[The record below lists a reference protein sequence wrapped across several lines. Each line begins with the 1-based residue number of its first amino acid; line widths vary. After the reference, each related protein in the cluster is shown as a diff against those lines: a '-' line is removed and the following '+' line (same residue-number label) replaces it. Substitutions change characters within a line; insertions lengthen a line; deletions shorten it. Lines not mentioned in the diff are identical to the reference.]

1 VTHTEQAGDSNLRV
15 EDRGLTVN
23 WASRTCSS
31 FIPPMFRF
39 SIAASEYGVKVWVM
53 GPIGTEPVGVDRT
66 REDQK
71 QQ

>member
-1 VTHTEQAGDSNLRV
+1 
-15 EDRGLTVN
+15 
-23 WASRTCSS
+23 
-31 FIPPMFRF
+31 MFRF

-53 GPIGTEPVGVDRT
+53 GPIGTEPVGVERT